1 MQGSSSSGGP
11 EGHSKR
17 KTAQP
22 TGKKDGKSN
31 SSKQSSK
38 SQDVGS
44 QSSDVN
50 QQIKEKNS
58 GKQVRPE
65 VDNRKSERLAAAPQG
80 EKKEHKQRASS
91 DVTSQSLAQK
101 QPNENGA
108 DM

>member
-58 GKQVRPE
+58 GKYH
-65 VDNRKSERLAAAPQG
+65 RL
-80 EKKEHKQRASS
+80 
-91 DVTSQSLAQK
+91 
-101 QPNENGA
+101 NENLFLNLCAENTLFNLNVMGLTEK
-108 DM
+108 

>member
-1 MQGSSSSGGP
+1 MQGSSSSGGA

-38 SQDVGS
+38 SQDAGS

-50 QQIKEKNS
+50 QQIKEKNR
-58 GKQVRPE
+58 GKCHRFNGNLLLILCAETTLFNPNV
-65 VDNRKSERLAAAPQG
+65 VALT
-80 EKKEHKQRASS
+80 EK
-91 DVTSQSLAQK
+91 
-101 QPNENGA
+101 
-108 DM
+108 